1 MLLTRPRAI
10 YNAAFKNIA
19 PITVGK
25 LNEKMITSK
34 EARMETIIKANR
46 EMGNPKMIARF
57 LIFL

>member
-1 MLLTRPRAI
+1 M